1 MLDAREYHVR
11 CNWEGWMMKSAD
23 VVVVGGSAAGI
34 PAAITARRHYPDKSI
49 LLVRKEERVLIPC
62 GIPYIF
68 GTVGTCDKNL
78 IPDGVLEKNNIEL
91 LIDEVTDID
100 REKRS
105 LTTEGGEEIGYD
117 RLVLATGSLP
127 IVPPIPG
134 SEKKNVFVVNKSVP
148 YLEGLLN
155 VLNRASD
162 VVVVGGGFIGIEFA
176 EECHKHRNVNVTV
189 VELLNHCLMLGYDE
203 DICTVVDGVVRGSG
217 IKLLTGEKVEEILG
231 NDKVEKV
238 KLASGKELKADMV
251 IMAIGAA
258 ANSKLARKAGLELG
272 ATGGVQVDRAMRT
285 SDENILACGDCA
297 EKVSFFTGKPTKIKL
312 ASVATAEAR
321 VAGANLFGIRRRN
334 CGAIGVYSMMLGD
347 GAFASAGL
355 TQREARENGYD
366 IVVGHAESVNRHP
379 GCMPG
384 ARLVKVKLVFQEATG
399 VIIGGQVIGGESAGE
414 FINVISACI
423 QRKMTAE
430 DIAVFQMG
438 THPALTASP
447 IAYQLVNAAEA
458 AAGKMLVRDY
468 SLVV

>member
-1 MLDAREYHVR
+1 MR
-11 CNWEGWMMKSAD
+11 NAD

-49 LLVRKEERVLIPC
+49 LLVRKEEQVLIPC

-68 GTVGTCDKNL
+68 GTVGACDKNL
-78 IPDGVLEKNNIEL
+78 IPDGVLEKNGIKF
-91 LIDEVTDID
+91 LIDEVTEID
-100 REKRS
+100 RGER
-105 LTTEGGEEIGYD
+105 LLATAGGEQIRYD
-117 RLVLATGSLP
+117 KLVLATGSLP

-134 SEKKNVFVVNKSVP
+134 YEKKNVFAVNKSVP
-148 YLEGLLN
+148 YLEGLLST
-155 VLNRASD
+155 LNGASD

-176 EECHKHRNVNVTV
+176 EECHKNRNINVTV

-203 DICTVVDGVVRGSG
+203 DTCKVVDDALRDSG
-217 IKLLTGEKVEEILG
+217 IEVLTGEKVEAIEG
-231 NDKVEKV
+231 KNKVESV
-238 KLASGKELKADMV
+238 TLASGKKIKADMV

-258 ANSKLARKAGLELG
+258 ANSKLAKKAGLELG
-272 ATGGVQVDRAMRT
+272 PTGGIQVDRVMRT
-285 SDENILACGDCA
+285 SDENVFACGDCA
-297 EKVSFFTGKPTKIKL
+297 EKVSFFTEKPTKIKL

-321 VAGANLFGIRRRN
+321 VAGANLFTIRRRN

-347 GAFASAGL
+347 GAFAAAGL
-355 TQREARENGYD
+355 TQREAVENGYD
-366 IVVGHAESVNRHP
+366 VVVGHAESVNRHP
-379 GCMPG
+379 DCMPG
-384 ARLVKVKLVFQEATG
+384 AKMLKVKLVFQGATG

-414 FINVISACI
+414 LINVISACI

-458 AAGKMLVRDY
+458 AAGKMPARDY

>member
-1 MLDAREYHVR
+1 
-11 CNWEGWMMKSAD
+11 MKSAD
-23 VVVVGGSAAGI
+23 VIVVGGSAAGI
-34 PAAITARRHYPDKSI
+34 PAAITARRHYLDKSI

-68 GTVGTCDKNL
+68 GTVGTCDKNV
-78 IPDGVLEKNNIEL
+78 IPDGVLEKNGIEF
-91 LIDEVTDID
+91 LIDEVTEID
-100 REKRS
+100 RGKR
-105 LTTEGGEEIGYD
+105 LLATAGGEQIRYSK
-117 RLVLATGSLP
+117 LVLATGSLP
-127 IVPPIPG
+127 IVPPIAG
-134 SEKKNVFVVNKSVP
+134 FEKKNVFVVNKNVP

-155 VLNRASD
+155 VLNGASD

-176 EECHKHRNVNVTV
+176 EECYKNRHINVTV

-203 DICTVVDGVVRGSG
+203 DVCEVVDNAVRESG
-217 IKLLTGEKVEEILG
+217 IQLLMGEKVELIEG
-231 NDKVEKV
+231 NDKVESV

-258 ANSKLARKAGLELG
+258 ANSKLAKKAGLELG
-272 ATGGVQVDRAMRT
+272 PTGGIQVDRAMRT
-285 SDENILACGDCA
+285 NDENILACGDCA
-297 EKVSFFTGKPTKIKL
+297 EKQSFFTGKPTKIKL

-321 VAGANLFGIRRRN
+321 VAGANLFSVRRQN

-347 GAFASAGL
+347 GAFAAAGL
-355 TQREARENGYD
+355 TQREAEENGYG

-384 ARLVKVKLVFQEATG
+384 AKLVKVKLVFQEATG

-414 FINVISACI
+414 LINVISACI
-423 QRKMTAE
+423 QQKMTAE

-458 AAGKMLVRDY
+458 AAGKMLVRNH